1 MTFREWIALKTP
13 QTLHVATGYRDGT
26 IRMWSSRN
34 IIPRGV
40 WPEIMQE
47 GLASLGELLAMEK
60 ASQQ

>member
-1 MTFREWIALKTP
+1 MTFREWIAIKTP

-60 ASQQ
+60 ASKT